1 MMPRRSSSSRRLPV
15 ITGMGCVSPLGC
27 DAATT
32 RAALLDGF
40 DGVSPVRLFATDV
53 FQAKTAGQ
61 VPEVFQELTV
71 AIRPVSGSWPR
82 AAKFVLIA
90 VNEALAARPGFRPD
104 VVVAGTTSG
113 GMDYGEEFFR
123 GFQRGMSARDAR
135 RCVRGYLP
143 HQPVF
148 EALEHLGW
156 DAPVRVISNACAS
169 GTNALAWAAGL
180 VRNGQ
185 ARRVLAVGFD
195 ALSEMVFAGFDAL
208 RAATPEVCRPF
219 DSARS
224 GLSLGEGAAAFLIE
238 EAHPGTRPLAAI
250 AGYGFAND
258 NHHLTQ
264 PEPEGAGPRLSM
276 RRALDDAGWN
286 PADVDYINAHGTGTL
301 FNDASE
307 AAAIRAVCPKA
318 PVSST
323 KGMTGHALGAAG
335 AIEAAY
341 CLHALHGEFL
351 PPNLHLRETDSG
363 LDIIANHA
371 RRLAPRRVLS
381 NSFGFGGA
389 NATIALEKCDP

>member
-1 MMPRRSSSSRRLPV
+1 
-15 ITGMGCVSPLGC
+15 MGCVSPLGC
-27 DAATT
+27 DAAAT
-32 RAALLDGF
+32 RAGLLGGF
-40 DGVSPVRLFATDV
+40 DRVIPVRLFSVEA

-61 VPEVFQELTV
+61 VPEGFLDL
-71 AIRPVSGSWPR
+71 AAGIRPESQLWPR
-82 AAKFVLIA
+82 AAQLILLA
-90 VNEALAARPGFRPD
+90 VSEALAARPGFCPD

-113 GMDYGEEFFR
+113 GMDYGEQFFR
-123 GFQRGMSARDAR
+123 GLQQGMSARDAR

-148 EALEHLGW
+148 EALDHLGW
-156 DAPVRVISNACAS
+156 AAPVRVISNACAS

-185 ARRVLAVGFD
+185 ASRVLA
-195 ALSEMVFAGFDAL
+195 LGFDAL
-208 RAATPEVCRPF
+208 RAATPEKCRPF

-238 EAHPGTRPLAAI
+238 EANAGAPPLAAI

-276 RRALDDAGWN
+276 RRALDDAGWSHTE
-286 PADVDYINAHGTGTL
+286 VDYINAHGTGTL
-301 FNDASE
+301 FNDSSE
-307 AAAIRAVCPKA
+307 AAAIRAVCPA
-318 PVSST
+318 VPVSST

-341 CLHALHGEFL
+341 CIHAIQGGFL
-351 PPNLHLRETDSG
+351 PPNIHLRETDSG
-363 LDIIANHA
+363 LDIVANHA
-371 RRLAPRRVLS
+371 RRLAPRRILS

-389 NATIALEKCDP
+389 NATIALEKCER